1 MSWSFSLVV
10 VLNIGME
17 SAWGMLTAI
26 KSLAT
31 KFSIPIQTLALKFGK
46 AQKNEAIVLADTY
59 SR

>member
-1 MSWSFSLVV
+1 M

-26 KSLAT
+26 ESLAT
-31 KFSIPIQTLALKFGK
+31 KFWIPIQTLALKFGK
-46 AQKNEAIVLADTY
+46 LQKNEAIVLTDTY